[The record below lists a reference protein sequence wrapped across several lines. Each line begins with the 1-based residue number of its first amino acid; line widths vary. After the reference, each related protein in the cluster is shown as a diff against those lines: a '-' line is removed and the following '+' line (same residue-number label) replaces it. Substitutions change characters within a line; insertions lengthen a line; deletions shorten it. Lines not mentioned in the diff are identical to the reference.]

1 MCTLDTFAHNCITLL
16 IYTNQPQRTP
26 HTAHATPHSTA
37 HSTHPMIGKGG
48 KGYYVGGQD
57 REWLSCLKSH
67 LQQHKPNNA
76 SPNDTSHH
84 IPPTTHHTPH
94 SPKFDVRQARGGK
107 AKGLLATP
115 GGDRRQDQRCLVPTS
130 VHSRQ
135 LCIVFFSIYEYG
147 TYILY

>member
-1 MCTLDTFAHNCITLL
+1 
-16 IYTNQPQRTP
+16 
-26 HTAHATPHSTA
+26 
-37 HSTHPMIGKGG
+37 MIGKGG

-115 GGDRRQDQRCLVPTS
+115 GGGQETGPAVLGAYLGSLATTLYC
-130 VHSRQ
+130 
-135 LCIVFFSIYEYG
+135 FFL
-147 TYILY
+147 YI